1 MMDTEEK
8 PQKRRSV
15 EKRQLDNKLTDS
27 LRKLYDPMLEEP
39 VPEQLIEILR
49 RAMPDKSSS

>member
-1 MMDTEEK
+1 MDTEEK

-27 LRKLYDPMLEEP
+27 LRRLYDPMLEEP

-49 RAMPDKSSS
+49 RAIPDKSSS

>member
-1 MMDTEEK
+1 METEEK

-27 LRKLYDPMLEEP
+27 LRRLYDPMLDEP
-39 VPEQLIEILR
+39 VPEQLIDILR
-49 RAMPDKSSS
+49 RAVPNKSSS

>member
-1 MMDTEEK
+1 METEEK

-49 RAMPDKSSS
+49 RVVPDKSSS